1 MRERKK
7 VKIYKTTILFIILD
21 LIAAWCFF
29 MMYGPWDKIRNM
41 YVNTAM
47 KTMHHQYFANI
58 FYNQKTIDKIMAS
71 NYFISFE
78 EDADTDAIVID
89 TKEKSK
95 YKDKYEEELYT
106 RENPDDDYKVIDLK
120 VGNSNGYLVA
130 IYKPEKVRLIST
142 KEFNVGGKGERITTM
157 CERYGG
163 SVCINGGGFQ
173 DSGYGSDI
181 PTGVVIQDGE
191 ITWGADT
198 VDTARDNIIGLTKD
212 GKLISF
218 MGEDGNDREENPWKS
233 PNLSDIQY
241 IEHYGSDD
249 HTFWYSENADGNK
262 IKELTGFTLK
272 GLIYPNISVDDFSD
286 STKELYNQAKK
297 GKNLVEFV
305 DRLVENDF
313 PKNDIEDFITIE
325 FKDDKKLLLN
335 YLNNKSFDQIFLIC
349 RKKMYNSTTHINNLG
364 K

>member
-212 GKLISF
+212 GKLKLMTNATANEALKANINDAMVFGPFLIVNGKPLEIVGDPWGYAPRVAIGQTKSGIILF
-218 MGEDGNDREENPWKS
+218 LVVDGENYINGASLQDMVDILTRYSAYNAANLDGGQSSSLSINGKLYNNPPAAAKR
-233 PNLSDIQY
+233 QGGRY
-241 IEHYGSDD
+241 VV
-249 HTFWYSENADGNK
+249 
-262 IKELTGFTLK
+262 TGW
-272 GLIYPNISVDDFSD
+272 GLI
-286 STKELYNQAKK
+286 K
-297 GKNLVEFV
+297 
-305 DRLVENDF
+305 
-313 PKNDIEDFITIE
+313 
-325 FKDDKKLLLN
+325 
-335 YLNNKSFDQIFLIC
+335 
-349 RKKMYNSTTHINNLG
+349 
-364 K
+364 

>member
-29 MMYGPWDKIRNM
+29 MMYGPWDKVRNM

-58 FYNQKTIDKIMAS
+58 FYNQKTIEKIMAS

-106 RENPDDDYKVIDLK
+106 RENPDDDYKVINLK

-212 GKLISF
+212 GKLKLMTNATANEALKANINDAMVFGPFLIVNGKPLEIVGDPWGYAPRVAIGQTKSGIILF
-218 MGEDGNDREENPWKS
+218 LVVDGENYINGASLQDMVDILTRYGAYNAANLDGGQSSSLSINGKLYNNPPAVAKR
-233 PNLSDIQY
+233 QGGRY
-241 IEHYGSDD
+241 VV
-249 HTFWYSENADGNK
+249 
-262 IKELTGFTLK
+262 TGW
-272 GLIYPNISVDDFSD
+272 GLI
-286 STKELYNQAKK
+286 K
-297 GKNLVEFV
+297 
-305 DRLVENDF
+305 
-313 PKNDIEDFITIE
+313 
-325 FKDDKKLLLN
+325 
-335 YLNNKSFDQIFLIC
+335 
-349 RKKMYNSTTHINNLG
+349 
-364 K
+364 

>member
-29 MMYGPWDKIRNM
+29 MMYGPWDKVRNM

-78 EDADTDAIVID
+78 EDADTDAIVTD

-198 VDTARDNIIGLTKD
+198 ADTARDNIIGLTKD
-212 GKLISF
+212 GKLKLMTNATANEALKANINDAMVFGPFLIVNGKPLEIVGDPWGYAPRVAIGQTKSGIILF
-218 MGEDGNDREENPWKS
+218 LVVDGENYINGASLQDMVDILTRYGAYNAANLDGGQSSSLSINGKLYNNPPAAAKR
-233 PNLSDIQY
+233 QGGRY
-241 IEHYGSDD
+241 VV
-249 HTFWYSENADGNK
+249 
-262 IKELTGFTLK
+262 TGW
-272 GLIYPNISVDDFSD
+272 GLI
-286 STKELYNQAKK
+286 K
-297 GKNLVEFV
+297 
-305 DRLVENDF
+305 
-313 PKNDIEDFITIE
+313 
-325 FKDDKKLLLN
+325 
-335 YLNNKSFDQIFLIC
+335 
-349 RKKMYNSTTHINNLG
+349 
-364 K
+364 

>member
-7 VKIYKTTILFIILD
+7 RKIYKTTIVFIILD

-29 MMYGPWDKIRNM
+29 MMYGPWDKVRNM

-78 EDADTDAIVID
+78 EDANTDAIVID

-106 RENPDDDYKVIDLK
+106 RENPDDDYKVINLK

-130 IYKPEKVRLIST
+130 IYKPEKVRLISA
-142 KEFNVGGKGERITTM
+142 KEFNVGGKGERIITM

-181 PTGVVIQDGE
+181 PIGVVIQDGE

-198 VDTARDNIIGLTKD
+198 ADTARDNIIGLTKD
-212 GKLISF
+212 GKLKLMTNATANEALKENINDAMVFGPFLIVNGKPLEIVGDPWGYAPRVAIGQTKSGIIMF
-218 MGEDGNDREENPWKS
+218 LVVDGENYINGASLQDMVDILTRYGAYNAANLDGGQSSSLSINGKLYNNPPATAKR
-233 PNLSDIQY
+233 QGGRY
-241 IEHYGSDD
+241 VV
-249 HTFWYSENADGNK
+249 
-262 IKELTGFTLK
+262 TGW
-272 GLIYPNISVDDFSD
+272 GLI
-286 STKELYNQAKK
+286 K
-297 GKNLVEFV
+297 
-305 DRLVENDF
+305 
-313 PKNDIEDFITIE
+313 
-325 FKDDKKLLLN
+325 
-335 YLNNKSFDQIFLIC
+335 
-349 RKKMYNSTTHINNLG
+349 
-364 K
+364 

>member
-29 MMYGPWDKIRNM
+29 MMYGPWDKVRNM

-58 FYNQKTIDKIMAS
+58 FYNQKTIEKIMAS

-106 RENPDDDYKVIDLK
+106 RENPDDDYKVINLK

-212 GKLISF
+212 GKLKLMTNATANEALKKNINDAMVFGPFLIVNGKPLEIVGDPWGYAPRVAIGQTKSGIILF
-218 MGEDGNDREENPWKS
+218 LVVDGENYINGASLQDMVDILTRYGAYNAANLDGGQSSSLSINGKLYNNPPAAAKR
-233 PNLSDIQY
+233 QGGRY
-241 IEHYGSDD
+241 VV
-249 HTFWYSENADGNK
+249 
-262 IKELTGFTLK
+262 TGW
-272 GLIYPNISVDDFSD
+272 GLI
-286 STKELYNQAKK
+286 K
-297 GKNLVEFV
+297 
-305 DRLVENDF
+305 
-313 PKNDIEDFITIE
+313 
-325 FKDDKKLLLN
+325 
-335 YLNNKSFDQIFLIC
+335 
-349 RKKMYNSTTHINNLG
+349 
-364 K
+364 

>member
-41 YVNTAM
+41 YVNTVM

-212 GKLISF
+212 GKLKLMTNATANEALKANINDAMVFGPFLIVNGKPLEIVGDPWGYAPRVAIGQTKSGIILF
-218 MGEDGNDREENPWKS
+218 LVVDGENYINGASLQDMVDILTRYGAYNAANLDGGQSSSLSINGKLYNNPPAAAKR
-233 PNLSDIQY
+233 QGGRY
-241 IEHYGSDD
+241 VV
-249 HTFWYSENADGNK
+249 
-262 IKELTGFTLK
+262 TGW
-272 GLIYPNISVDDFSD
+272 GLI
-286 STKELYNQAKK
+286 K
-297 GKNLVEFV
+297 
-305 DRLVENDF
+305 
-313 PKNDIEDFITIE
+313 
-325 FKDDKKLLLN
+325 
-335 YLNNKSFDQIFLIC
+335 
-349 RKKMYNSTTHINNLG
+349 
-364 K
+364 

>member
-1 MRERKK
+1 MSTRKK
-7 VKIYKTTILFIILD
+7 KKIYKTTILFIILD
-21 LIAAWCFF
+21 LLAITGFVV
-29 MMYGPWDKIRNM
+29 MYGPWDKVRNM

-71 NYFISFE
+71 NYFTSFE

-181 PTGVVIQDGE
+181 PIGVVIQDGE

-212 GKLISF
+212 GKLKLMTNATANEALKENINDAMVFGPFLIVNGKPLEIVGDPWGYAPRVAIGQTKSGIILF
-218 MGEDGNDREENPWKS
+218 LVVDGENYINGASLQDMVDILTRYGAYNAANLDGGQSSSLSINGKLYNNPPAAAKR
-233 PNLSDIQY
+233 QGGRY
-241 IEHYGSDD
+241 VV
-249 HTFWYSENADGNK
+249 
-262 IKELTGFTLK
+262 TGW
-272 GLIYPNISVDDFSD
+272 GLI
-286 STKELYNQAKK
+286 K
-297 GKNLVEFV
+297 
-305 DRLVENDF
+305 
-313 PKNDIEDFITIE
+313 
-325 FKDDKKLLLN
+325 
-335 YLNNKSFDQIFLIC
+335 
-349 RKKMYNSTTHINNLG
+349 
-364 K
+364 

>member
-29 MMYGPWDKIRNM
+29 MMYGPWDKVRNM

-191 ITWGADT
+191 ITWGADAA
-198 VDTARDNIIGLTKD
+198 DTARDNIIGLTKD
-212 GKLISF
+212 GKLKLMTNATANEALKENINDSMVF
-218 MGEDGNDREENPWKS
+218 GPFLIVNGKPLEIVGDPWGYAPRVAIGQTKSGIILFLVVDGENYINGASLQDMVDILTRYGAYNAANLDGGQSSSLSINGKLYNNPPAAAKR
-233 PNLSDIQY
+233 QGGRY
-241 IEHYGSDD
+241 VV
-249 HTFWYSENADGNK
+249 
-262 IKELTGFTLK
+262 TGW
-272 GLIYPNISVDDFSD
+272 GLI
-286 STKELYNQAKK
+286 K
-297 GKNLVEFV
+297 
-305 DRLVENDF
+305 
-313 PKNDIEDFITIE
+313 
-325 FKDDKKLLLN
+325 
-335 YLNNKSFDQIFLIC
+335 
-349 RKKMYNSTTHINNLG
+349 
-364 K
+364 